1 MVYGIE
7 NQLFILLV
15 MDTKSEMTENVVA
28 NIIRIRNDKRIG
40 QAEMAEK
47 LGISV
52 PSYSRIESQSVS
64 LTYETLAKIASA
76 FSMRVIDIITYPE
89 IYSSNKQNTATRVVV
104 ELDVTQDEF
113 IKMGLKEKVIQALNK

>member
-1 MVYGIE
+1 MIYSIE
-7 NQLFILLV
+7 PQYFILLE
-15 MDTKSEMTENVVA
+15 METKTENTTNVVA

-64 LTYETLAKIASA
+64 LTYETLAKIASV

-89 IYSSNKQNTATRVVV
+89 IYSSNEKNSSTRVII

-113 IKMGLKEKVIQALNK
+113 IKMGLKDKVIQVLNK

>member
-1 MVYGIE
+1 ME
-7 NQLFILLV
+7 
-15 MDTKSEMTENVVA
+15 TKIEMTENVIA
-28 NIIRIRNDKRIG
+28 NIIKIRNEKRIG

-47 LGISV
+47 LEISV

-64 LTYETLAKIASA
+64 LTYDTLAKIASV

-89 IYSSNKQNTATRVVV
+89 IYTSQEKNSSTRVII

-113 IKMGLKEKVIQALNK
+113 IKMGLKDKVIQVLNK